1 MSEMSDY
8 RILVNQGS
16 DYILEATDGNNA
28 LEQFDII
35 RQQRGLDKLKGF
47 QVIDVELVAEERPY
61 RELNGVKI
69 R

>member
-1 MSEMSDY
+1 MSDY

-28 LEQFDII
+28 LEQFDVI
-35 RQQRGLDKLKGF
+35 RQLRGLDNLKRF
-47 QVIDVELVAEERPY
+47 QVIDVELVTEERPY
-61 RELNGVKI
+61 RELSGVKI